1 MPLYVKLSIYNA
13 GKRNILKFA
22 LQLKHDMDKK
32 LLIAKPVAKELEI
45 FNALY
50 KESVFCNNARI
61 QEIIDHIM
69 KSDGKKMRPIL
80 LLLAAKAC
88 GEINNVTYNSA
99 VTIELLHTASLI
111 HDDVVDESKIRRG
124 KASLNAIYDNKMAV
138 LAGDYFLSTAL
149 IKSVLTGNLEIISN
163 VSDLGRDLAEGELN
177 QLSLVKELI
186 LDENE
191 YFQVIKKKTAS
202 LMSAC
207 MRIGAISVDASDEN
221 IAKFTKLGEI
231 LGVCFQLR
239 DDIFDYFTDAI
250 GKPTGNDIREGKI
263 TLPLLYALR
272 NASEDEKKELLSI
285 ILSYDYT
292 NENINKLITYAKEH
306 GGIEYAY
313 KKIEE
318 FKNEAESIIKTIP
331 VTDIQEALEAA
342 VQYIVERAY

>member
-1 MPLYVKLSIYNA
+1 
-13 GKRNILKFA
+13 
-22 LQLKHDMDKK
+22 MDKK
-32 LLIAKPVAKELEI
+32 LLIAKPVAKELDI

-61 QEIIDHIM
+61 QEIINHIM
-69 KSDGKKMRPIL
+69 RSDGKKMRPIL

-124 KASLNAIYDNKMAV
+124 EASLNAIYDNKMAV

-186 LDENE
+186 LDEDE

-231 LGVCFQLR
+231 LGICFQLR
-239 DDIFDYFTDAI
+239 DDIFDYFTNAI

-263 TLPLLYALR
+263 TLPLLFALR
-272 NASEDEKKELLSI
+272 NASENEKKELLSI

-292 NENINKLITYAKEH
+292 NENIHKLINYAKEH
-306 GGIEYAY
+306 GGIEYTY
-313 KKIEE
+313 EKIEE
-318 FKNEAESIIKTIP
+318 FKSEAENIIKTISN
-331 VTDIQEALEAA
+331 TDIQEALEAA